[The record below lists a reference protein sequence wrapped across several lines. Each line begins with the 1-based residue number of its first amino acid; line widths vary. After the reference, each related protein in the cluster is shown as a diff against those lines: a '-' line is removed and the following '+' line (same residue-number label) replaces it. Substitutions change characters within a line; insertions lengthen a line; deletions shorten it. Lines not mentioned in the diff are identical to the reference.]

1 MRVILTTDVESVG
14 KMGEIKEVKN
24 GLARNY
30 LIPKK
35 LAIRATPGNMKVWE
49 QKSNI
54 IMKREEGLKVE
65 AQGYAS
71 KIDGVSVSIAVKVG
85 EGNKIFGSVT
95 SQNISAALKE
105 AGFEV
110 SRKDIK
116 LESPIKVLGT
126 HDVSVKLYQDV
137 EANISVTV
145 IGENGE
151 VAEPEVVQ
159 TEAETTEEIPEEA
172 AAETEADSQPEEIEE
187 IASENTE
194 EIPEEE
200 AAETETDAEPEE
212 LEEEKEAAEETK
224 EEES

>member
-35 LAIRATPGNMKVWE
+35 LAIRATPGNIKVWE

-172 AAETEADSQPEEIEE
+172 AETETDTQPEEIEE

-212 LEEEKEAAEETK
+212 LEEEKEEAEETK

>member
-35 LAIRATPGNMKVWE
+35 LAIRATPGNIKVWE

-85 EGNKIFGSVT
+85 EGDKIFGSVT

-105 AGFEV
+105 VGFEV

-151 VAEPEVVQ
+151 VAEPEVIQ

-172 AAETEADSQPEEIEE
+172 AETETDSQPEEIEE

-194 EIPEEE
+194 EIPEE

-212 LEEEKEAAEETK
+212 LEEEKEEAEETK

>member
-35 LAIRATPGNMKVWE
+35 LAIRATPGNIKVWE

-151 VAEPEVVQ
+151 VAE
-159 TEAETTEEIPEEA
+159 AETTEEIPEE

>member
-14 KMGEIKEVKN
+14 RMGEIKEVKN

-35 LAIRATPGNMKVWE
+35 LAIRATPGNIKVWE

-54 IMKREEGLKVE
+54 IMKREEGLKVV

-85 EGNKIFGSVT
+85 EGDKIFGSVT

-105 AGFEV
+105 VGFEV

-126 HDVSVKLYQDV
+126 HDVSIKLYQDV

-151 VAEPEVVQ
+151 VAKPEVVQ
-159 TEAETTEEIPEEA
+159 TEAETTEEISEEA
-172 AAETEADSQPEEIEE
+172 TV
-187 IASENTE
+187 
-194 EIPEEE
+194 
-200 AAETETDAEPEE
+200 ETETDAEPEE
-212 LEEEKEAAEETK
+212 LEEEKEEAEETK

>member
-35 LAIRATPGNMKVWE
+35 LAIRATPGNIKVWE

-85 EGNKIFGSVT
+85 EGDKIFGSVT

-105 AGFEV
+105 VGFEV

-126 HDVSVKLYQDV
+126 HDVSIKLYQDV
-137 EANISVTV
+137 EANIRVAV

-151 VAEPEVVQ
+151 VAKPEVVQ

-172 AAETEADSQPEEIEE
+172 TV
-187 IASENTE
+187 
-194 EIPEEE
+194 
-200 AAETETDAEPEE
+200 ETETDAEPEE
-212 LEEEKEAAEETK
+212 LEEEKEEAEETK

>member
-35 LAIRATPGNMKVWE
+35 LAIRATPGNIKVWE

-151 VAEPEVVQ
+151 VAEPEVIQ
-159 TEAETTEEIPEEA
+159 TEAET
-172 AAETEADSQPEEIEE
+172 
-187 IASENTE
+187 TE

-212 LEEEKEAAEETK
+212 LEEEKEEAEETK

>member
-35 LAIRATPGNMKVWE
+35 LAIRATPGNIKVWE

-172 AAETEADSQPEEIEE
+172 
-187 IASENTE
+187 NTE

>member
-54 IMKREEGLKVE
+54 IMEREEGLKVE

-151 VAEPEVVQ
+151 VAEPEVIQ

-172 AAETEADSQPEEIEE
+172 AETETDSQPEEIEE

-212 LEEEKEAAEETK
+212 LEEEKEEAEETK

>member
-151 VAEPEVVQ
+151 VAEPEVIQ

-172 AAETEADSQPEEIEE
+172 AETETDSQPEEIEE

-194 EIPEEE
+194 EIPEE

-212 LEEEKEAAEETK
+212 LEEEKEEAEETK

>member
-14 KMGEIKEVKN
+14 KMGEIKEEKN

-30 LIPKK
+30 IIPTK
-35 LAIRATPGNMKVWE
+35 LVIRATHGNMEVWE

-54 IMKREEGLKVE
+54 IMEREEGLKVE

-151 VAEPEVVQ
+151 VAEPEVIQ
-159 TEAETTEEIPEEA
+159 TEAET
-172 AAETEADSQPEEIEE
+172 
-187 IASENTE
+187 TE

-212 LEEEKEAAEETK
+212 LEEEKEEAEETK

>member
-1 MRVILTTDVESVG
+1 ME
-14 KMGEIKEVKN
+14 
-24 GLARNY
+24 
-30 LIPKK
+30 
-35 LAIRATPGNMKVWE
+35 
-49 QKSNI
+49 
-54 IMKREEGLKVE
+54 REEGLKVE

-151 VAEPEVVQ
+151 VAEPEVIQ
-159 TEAETTEEIPEEA
+159 TEAETTEEIP
-172 AAETEADSQPEEIEE
+172 
-187 IASENTE
+187 
-194 EIPEEE
+194 EE

-212 LEEEKEAAEETK
+212 LEEEKE
-224 EEES
+224 EES

>member
-151 VAEPEVVQ
+151 VAEPEVIQ

-172 AAETEADSQPEEIEE
+172 AETETDSQPEEIEE

-212 LEEEKEAAEETK
+212 LEEEKEEAEETK

>member
-14 KMGEIKEVKN
+14 RMGEIKEVKN

-35 LAIRATPGNMKVWE
+35 LAIRATPGNIKVWE

-85 EGNKIFGSVT
+85 EGDKIFGSVT

-105 AGFEV
+105 VGFEV

-151 VAEPEVVQ
+151 VAEPEVIQ

-172 AAETEADSQPEEIEE
+172 AETETDSQPEEIEE

-212 LEEEKEAAEETK
+212 LEEEKEEAEETK

>member
-35 LAIRATPGNMKVWE
+35 LAIRATPGNIKVWE

-116 LESPIKVLGT
+116 LESPIKALGT
-126 HDVSVKLYQDV
+126 HNVSVKLYQEV
-137 EANISVTV
+137 EAIISVTV
-145 IGENGE
+145 VGENGE
-151 VAEPEVVQ
+151 VA
-159 TEAETTEEIPEEA
+159 EAETTEEIPEEA
-172 AAETEADSQPEEIEE
+172 AAEADSQPQEMEEK
-187 IASENTE
+187 ENE
-194 EIPEEE
+194 
-200 AAETETDAEPEE
+200 EPEE
-212 LEEEKEAAEETK
+212 AVEEEK
-224 EEES
+224 

>member
-1 MRVILTTDVESVG
+1 MRVTLTTDVESVG

-54 IMKREEGLKVE
+54 IMEREEGLKVE

-85 EGNKIFGSVT
+85 EGDKIFGSVT

-105 AGFEV
+105 VGFEV

-126 HDVSVKLYQDV
+126 HDVSIKLYQDV

-151 VAEPEVVQ
+151 VAEPEVIQ

-172 AAETEADSQPEEIEE
+172 AETETDSQPEEIEE

-212 LEEEKEAAEETK
+212 LEEEKEEAEETK

>member
-35 LAIRATPGNMKVWE
+35 LAIRATPGNIKVWE

-159 TEAETTEEIPEEA
+159 TEAET
-172 AAETEADSQPEEIEE
+172 EADSQPEEIEE
-187 IASENTE
+187 VASENTE

-212 LEEEKEAAEETK
+212 LEEEKEEAEETK

>member
-35 LAIRATPGNMKVWE
+35 LAIRATPGNIKVWE

-172 AAETEADSQPEEIEE
+172 AETEADSQPEEIEE
-187 IASENTE
+187 VASENTE

>member
-35 LAIRATPGNMKVWE
+35 LAIRATPGNIKVWE

-85 EGNKIFGSVT
+85 EGDKIFGSVT

-105 AGFEV
+105 VGFEV

-151 VAEPEVVQ
+151 VAKPEVVQ
-159 TEAETTEEIPEEA
+159 TEAETTEEISEEA
-172 AAETEADSQPEEIEE
+172 TV
-187 IASENTE
+187 
-194 EIPEEE
+194 
-200 AAETETDAEPEE
+200 ETETYAEPEE
-212 LEEEKEAAEETK
+212 LEEEKEEAEETK

>member
-35 LAIRATPGNMKVWE
+35 LAIRATPGNIKVWE

-137 EANISVTV
+137 DANISVTV

-159 TEAETTEEIPEEA
+159 TEAETTEEIPEEE
-172 AAETEADSQPEEIEE
+172 AETEADSQPEEIEE
-187 IASENTE
+187 VASENTE

-212 LEEEKEAAEETK
+212 LEEE
-224 EEES
+224 S